1 MFLTL
6 ASYFF
11 RNLLKLCRL
20 LFKVACSRRSFSS
33 LSSFNELTRVVL
45 GENFRWFMPLFKAT
59 ENALLSSTVKV
70 IITKKTAKVRDK
82 LSDDFMVLLYD
93 SLKINNCGYYWL
105 LAAWF
110 VLVFWSSDVQPVY
123 LSASLDVRR
132 AVLIVYHSLVISPLL
147 CGNYFFVVNIV

>member
-1 MFLTL
+1 MFITL

-59 ENALLSSTVKV
+59 ENALLSSTVQV
-70 IITKKTAKVRDK
+70 IITTKTVKVKDK
-82 LSDDFMVLLYD
+82 LSDDFMVLLHD
-93 SLKINNCGYYWL
+93 SSKANKLVTIL
-105 LAAWF
+105 LRCSLICARILIFWCAAIAI
-110 VLVFWSSDVQPVY
+110 Y
-123 LSASLDVRR
+123 
-132 AVLIVYHSLVISPLL
+132 PLL
-147 CGNYFFVVNIV
+147 LVRQRASYECLSPVSHIPIVVWKLFLCR